1 MVIFPGTRNDLT
13 GKVLQ
18 QLQLFHVFVGSIR
31 PHGRAIKHF
40 AEN

>member
-1 MVIFPGTRNDLT
+1 MVIFPGTRNDFT

-18 QLQLFHVFVGSIR
+18 QLKFCYVFVGGIR